1 MTKKTRRTIGGALL
15 VLGALLLILAPE
27 TIGGLVLIGL
37 AIAVELVGIYL
48 EHKK

>member
-1 MTKKTRRTIGGALL
+1 MTKKTRRMIGGVLL
-15 VLGALLLILAPE
+15 VLGALLLVFATE

-37 AIAVELVGIYL
+37 AITIEAVGIYL